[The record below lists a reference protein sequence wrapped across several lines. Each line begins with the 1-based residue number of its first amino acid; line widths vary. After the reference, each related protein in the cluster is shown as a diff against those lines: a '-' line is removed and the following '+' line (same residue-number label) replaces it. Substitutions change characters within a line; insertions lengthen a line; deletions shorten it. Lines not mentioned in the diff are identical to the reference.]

1 MEHCNGIAAVGR
13 WLSTKPK
20 VIFVLGATAT
30 GKSKLAIR
38 LAARFDGEVINSD
51 KIQAH
56 DGFPVIT
63 NKVTDEERAGVA
75 HHLLGGV
82 SPDADFTAEDFRR
95 EAAVAVARVH
105 AAGRLPVVAGGSNIY
120 VEALVAGG
128 GGAFLAAY
136 DCLFLWTDVAPD
148 LLRWY
153 TAARVDDMVRRGL
166 VGEAR
171 AGFDAGAD
179 YTRGVRRAIGL
190 PEMHGYLL
198 AEREGG
204 AGAEDDDDLLA
215 GMLEAAVREIKD
227 NTFRLTVS
235 QVAKIRRLSA
245 LPGWDV
251 RRVDATA
258 VVARMAEGAP
268 HGETWREV
276 VWEPCEEMVSRFLE
290 TPAAAA
296 AVVANGKV
304 DVNVGDAA
312 AGVPEAAA
320 AAVVAAGVV

>member
-95 EAAVAVARVH
+95 EAAAAVARVH

-204 AGAEDDDDLLA
+204 AGAEGRRRPPRRHARGRRARDQGQHVPPHRVA
-215 GMLEAAVREIKD
+215 GGQDPAPQRAARVGRPARGRDGGGGAHGGGRAPRRDVEGGGVGAVRGD
-227 NTFRLTVS
+227 GQPLPRD
-235 QVAKIRRLSA
+235 ARR
-245 LPGWDV
+245 
-251 RRVDATA
+251 RR
-258 VVARMAEGAP
+258 RRRCQRQSR
-268 HGETWREV
+268 RE
-276 VWEPCEEMVSRFLE
+276 RRRRGRRR
-290 TPAAAA
+290 A
-296 AVVANGKV
+296 
-304 DVNVGDAA
+304 
-312 AGVPEAAA
+312 
-320 AAVVAAGVV
+320 